1 MAKAQKNRATF
12 EEQLIRLEQIVDL
25 LDRGETPI
33 DEMMKLY
40 EEGMQ
45 LLQSARN
52 YLQTTEQKI
61 TVLQSNY
68 APPAARQ
75 SKTDGTSG
83 GAESDA
89 DDQFLF

>member
-1 MAKAQKNRATF
+1 MAKAQKKATF
-12 EEQLIRLEQIVDL
+12 EEQLLRLEQIVDL

-45 LLQSARN
+45 LLQSARG

-61 TVLQSNY
+61 TVLQQTY
-68 APPAARQ
+68 TPQ
-75 SKTDGTSG
+75 SSAEPTSDSDDSDGG
-83 GAESDA
+83 N
-89 DDQFLF
+89 DQFLF

>member
-1 MAKAQKNRATF
+1 MAKAQKNKATF
-12 EEQLIRLEQIVDL
+12 EDQLIRLESVIEL

-45 LLQSARN
+45 LLQSARS
-52 YLQTTEQKI
+52 YLQATEQKI
-61 TVLQSNY
+61 TVLQSTY
-68 APPAARQ
+68 TPPVSSQKEGNAA
-75 SKTDGTSG
+75 K
-83 GAESDA
+83 E